1 MMLKT
6 KSKLIE
12 FDFFDFRIFETTNLE
27 EQQKNNIQFT
37 VLENK
42 LNVAIFD
49 DYDCI
54 FAIDLDL
61 DDVTRIKEQMIK
73 ISNLFRASKIVQKYL

>member
-1 MMLKT
+1 MLKT